1 MNRRIFFL
9 SFFLF
14 SFLLTFAPL
23 SADAALIPCGRN
35 SDDPDTIT
43 TNEMAPCTI
52 CHIIVGGAGLITW
65 GLGIMTVVAICVIVA
80 MAILYIVSAGYD
92 GLMTTAKGGIKA
104 SLIGF
109 AVILGA
115 WLIVNVVL
123 TMLSV
128 DRGAGKPL
136 AGLIQTNAFTFTCD
150 TTSTTVR

>member
-14 SFLLTFAPL
+14 SFLLTLAPL
-23 SADAALIPCGRN
+23 SVDAALIPCGRN
-35 SDDPDTIT
+35 SGTAS
-43 TNEMAPCTI
+43 EMAPCTI